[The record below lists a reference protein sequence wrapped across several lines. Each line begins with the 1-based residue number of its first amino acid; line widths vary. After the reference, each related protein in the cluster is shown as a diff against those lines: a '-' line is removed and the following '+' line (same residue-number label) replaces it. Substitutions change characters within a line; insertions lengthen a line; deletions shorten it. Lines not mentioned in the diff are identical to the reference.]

1 MKLAAESRQE
11 RNFLNEKEK
20 EKWIQDYMER
30 ETAVARKRVEDA
42 ETAVKQEQEDIGSA
56 ESGGLTASEPGQTFY
71 EMLDAIGDS
80 LSYVASS
87 DDEEDGEDDEDTE
100 QGKLS
105 EDDEPGWVMGTISKT
120 VQQRMDRFR
129 EKQMKLDELTQP
141 GWGDAADY
149 FRARDERYGTTELKV
164 RAVVKSHPDKDA
176 AHPAPSSFGEL
187 MKSLDIIPEILQMP
201 HGTSRPGSRHLRL
214 GSGRP
219 QSNNHIALLLP
230 NVEPDSSPIKQA
242 KPIEPVSLYFCI
254 FPSS

>member
-30 ETAVARKRVEDA
+30 ETAVPRKRVEDA

-56 ESGGLTASEPGQTFY
+56 ESGGLTAREPGQTFD
-71 EMLDAIGDS
+71 EMLDAIGDR

-87 DDEEDGEDDEDTE
+87 DNEEDGEDDEDTE

-105 EDDEPGWVMGTISKT
+105 EDHEPGWVMGTIPKT
-120 VQQRMDRFR
+120 VQQRMERFLG
-129 EKQMKLDELTQP
+129 KQMKLDELTQP

-149 FRARDERYGTTELKV
+149 FCEQDKRYGTTELKV
-164 RAVVKSHPDKDA
+164 RAVVKSHSDKDA
-176 AHPAPSSFGEL
+176 AHPAPSLFGEL
-187 MKSLDIIPEILQMP
+187 MESLDIIPEKLQMP
-201 HGTSRPGSRHLRL
+201 HGTSRPGSRDLRL
-214 GSGRP
+214 GSGRL

-242 KPIEPVSLYFCI
+242 KPIEPVSLYFSI